1 MEAISC
7 FLGDF
12 FDSGQRICYNMPIT
26 GEEMDMRTGI
36 CGILAVLLIFS
47 LLPAAQAQETARDI
61 TGAVQITGTG
71 YKNFDFLTDGM
82 TGTYHTSNSNASLT
96 LECDEGMAGIY
107 LMFDLEYGAYT
118 ITDHSTGAVFTAG
131 EYGFLHEYIDL
142 EAAFGTVP
150 RVVTVDFS
158 HGKVRLS
165 EITVYSAGRLPDTV
179 QLWNPP
185 VEGGADL
192 VLFST
197 HGDDEHLYFAGL
209 LPTYA
214 GQMQYRVQVVYLT
227 DHRNDTNKR
236 THEMLNGLWKVG
248 VRAYPVFGSFADFR
262 VDSLQGSYERYRNEY
277 GTTREDLLSFV
288 TEQIRRFRPLVAV
301 GHDLKGEYGHGMH
314 RVYADLLTEAVLRTD
329 DPTFFPESAE
339 TYGLWQIP
347 KLYLHLYPE
356 QPITLDYDQPLD
368 AFNGM
373 TAFEVSQKLGFPSHK
388 SQQRLP
394 MFVEWLYGENGQIT
408 KASQITKYSPCQFGL
423 YHSTVG
429 EDVRK
434 DDLFENIL
442 TYEQQKLEQERLEQ
456 ERLEQERLEQERLE
470 QERLEQERLE
480 QQRLE
485 QQRLEQEL
493 QAKQQAALEV
503 RQNQRMQLCI
513 LLGCAVAVMAAAG
526 LLLARK
532 YRK

>member
-1 MEAISC
+1 
-7 FLGDF
+7 
-12 FDSGQRICYNMPIT
+12 
-26 GEEMDMRTGI
+26 MRAWI
-36 CGILAVLLIFS
+36 CGMLAALMVFAQI
-47 LLPAAQAQETARDI
+47 PVAQAQETASDI
-61 TGAVQITGTG
+61 TEKVHLTGTG
-71 YKNFDFLTDGM
+71 YKNLDFLTDGM
-82 TGTYHTSNSNASLT
+82 TGTYHTSTGDVSLT
-96 LECDEGMAGIY
+96 LECDEGMAGLY
-107 LMFDLEYGAYT
+107 LLFDLEYGEYT
-118 ITDHSTGAVFTAG
+118 VTDHSTGAVVTAG
-131 EYGFLHEYIDL
+131 EYGFLHEYINL
-142 EAAFGTVP
+142 EAAFGILPTA
-150 RVVTVDFS
+150 VTVDFS

-165 EITVYSAGRLPDTV
+165 EITVYSSGQLPDAV
-179 QLWNPP
+179 QQWAPP

-248 VRAYPVFGSFADFR
+248 VRAYPVFGRFADFR
-262 VDSLQGSYERYRNEY
+262 VDSLQGTYDRYRSQY
-277 GTTREDLLSFV
+277 GTTREELLSFV

-314 RVYADLLTEAVLRTD
+314 RVYADLLTEAVSRTD

-339 TYGLWQIP
+339 NYGLWQIP

-356 QPITLDYDQPLD
+356 QPVTLDYDQPLT
-368 AFNGM
+368 AFDGM

-388 SQQRLP
+388 SQQWP
-394 MFVEWLYGENGQIT
+394 MFVDWIYGENRQIT
-408 KASQITKYSPCQFGL
+408 KASQIRKYSPCQFGL

-442 TYEQQKLEQERLEQ
+442 TYRQQEQLEQQRIEQERLEQERLEQ

-480 QQRLE
+480 QE
-485 QQRLEQEL
+485 RLEQERL
-493 QAKQQAALEV
+493 ELEAQRSQRLRLSIVLAA
-503 RQNQRMQLCI
+503 
-513 LLGCAVAVMAAAG
+513 AVAVIA
-526 LLLARK
+526 LAVWLMILKLRK
-532 YRK
+532 

>member
-1 MEAISC
+1 MKSW
-7 FLGDF
+7 
-12 FDSGQRICYNMPIT
+12 
-26 GEEMDMRTGI
+26 I
-36 CGILAVLLIFS
+36 CGILSLLLIFS
-47 LLPAAQAQETARDI
+47 LIPTARAQEMAGDI
-61 TGAVQITGTG
+61 TAEVQITGTG
-71 YKNFDFLTDGM
+71 YKNCDFLTDGI
-82 TGTYHTSNSNASLT
+82 TGTYHTSTGNASVT
-96 LECDEGMAGIY
+96 LECNEGMAGIY
-107 LMFDLEYGAYT
+107 LLFDLEYGAYT
-118 ITDHSTGAVFTAG
+118 VTDHATGAVITAG

-142 EAAFGTVP
+142 EAAFGTSP
-150 RVVTVDFS
+150 RAVTVDFS

-165 EITVYSAGRLPDTV
+165 EITVYSSGQLPDTV
-179 QLWNPP
+179 QRWEPP

-227 DHRNDTNKR
+227 DHRNDTYKR

-248 VRAYPVFGSFADFR
+248 VRAYPVFGGFADFR
-262 VDSLQGSYERYRNEY
+262 VDSLQGSYDRYLSQY
-277 GTTREDLLSFV
+277 GTTREELLSFV
-288 TEQIRRFRPLVAV
+288 TAQIRRFRPLVAV

-339 TYGLWQIP
+339 TYGLWRIP

-356 QPITLDYDQPLD
+356 QPITLDYDQPLT
-368 AFNGM
+368 AFDGM

-388 SQQRLP
+388 SQQWP
-394 MFVEWLYGENGQIT
+394 MFVDWIYGENRQIT
-408 KASQITKYSPCQFGL
+408 KASQIKKYNPCQFGL

-429 EDVRK
+429 EDVSK

-442 TYEQQKLEQERLEQ
+442 TYQQQEYLEQQRIEQERLEQ
-456 ERLEQERLEQERLE
+456 ERLEKERLEQERLEKERLE

-480 QQRLE
+480 QQRLAQE
-485 QQRLEQEL
+485 QAELE
-493 QAKQQAALEV
+493 A
-503 RQNQRMQLCI
+503 RQSQRMRLCI
-513 LLGCAVAVMAAAG
+513 ISVAAVAVIAVIG
-526 LLLARK
+526 LLLTQK